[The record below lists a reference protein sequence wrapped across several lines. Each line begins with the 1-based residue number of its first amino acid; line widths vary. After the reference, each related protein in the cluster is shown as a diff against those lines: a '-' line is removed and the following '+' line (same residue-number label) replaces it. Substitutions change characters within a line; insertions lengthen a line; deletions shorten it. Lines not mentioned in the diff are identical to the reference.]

1 MVGHCATPKMTTP
14 TEVKVYDKDGDL
26 ILRVG
31 PTETLYQTCSRSLAR
46 KSPVFERML
55 FGKFAESRPA
65 VGDWVVDLPED
76 DTRAMGLFLAMVHVQ
91 FDRIPRPLPLASL
104 YALLTLTNKYDA
116 SAIVRGF
123 GRSWIAPLQNFV
135 QDYRLLGV
143 AWELGDSIVFSK
155 MMRAMIENSVVGS
168 DDQLHFDHGLGPH
181 PFPLEDFVY
190 LRPTRLIEMI
200 EEGRQS
206 LIGVALWTLTTG
218 LNIRTGSSIVYEC
231 RYLVQTQS
239 AENHRCCCTILG
251 SLVKIL
257 AHEGLSLETICG
269 EDAFRHSPRKFRRI
283 LRESKIFA
291 LHPECEKSI
300 AKVLW
305 DGAMQMDKVCE
316 EKCERTN
323 VRFW

>member
-55 FGKFAESRPA
+55 FGKFVESRPA

-76 DTRAMGLFLAMVHVQ
+76 DTRAMGLFLAMVHIQ

-116 SAIVRGF
+116 SAIVQGF

-143 AWELGDSIVFSK
+143 AWELGDSIVLSK
-155 MMRAMIENSVVGS
+155 MMPAMIENLVVGS

-190 LRPTRLIEMI
+190 LRPTRLIGM
-200 EEGRQS
+200 
-206 LIGVALWTLTTG
+206 
-218 LNIRTGSSIVYEC
+218 
-231 RYLVQTQS
+231 
-239 AENHRCCCTILG
+239 
-251 SLVKIL
+251 
-257 AHEGLSLETICG
+257 
-269 EDAFRHSPRKFRRI
+269 
-283 LRESKIFA
+283 
-291 LHPECEKSI
+291 
-300 AKVLW
+300 
-305 DGAMQMDKVCE
+305 
-316 EKCERTN
+316 
-323 VRFW
+323 